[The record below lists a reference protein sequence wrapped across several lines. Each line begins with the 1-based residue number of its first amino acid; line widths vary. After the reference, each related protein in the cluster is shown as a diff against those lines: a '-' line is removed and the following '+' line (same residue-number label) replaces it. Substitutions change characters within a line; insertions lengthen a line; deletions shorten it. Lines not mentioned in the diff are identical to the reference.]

1 MKSAQE
7 ILKRLKKEYPKAQ
20 CALIHK
26 SAWELLVATILSAQC
41 TDERVNKVTPELFA
55 KYPTVEDVNNM
66 DIESLKKIIR
76 STGFYNNK
84 AKNIKGAAKVVVEKY
99 AGKIPDNME
108 ALLTLPGVARKTAN
122 VVLSVWFHKNEGV
135 VVDTHVKRLSQR
147 YGLTKEKTPEKI
159 EKDLMKLY
167 PQEEWERISTL
178 LIHHGRAVATAR
190 NPQDDIDVLKEF
202 MKK

>member
-7 ILKRLKKEYPKAQ
+7 ILKRLKKEYPNAQ
-20 CALIHK
+20 CALTHK